1 MSSLEQVF
9 FRLSFGLPILAL
21 FMLFKKKFRLIR
33 RKDVSFFILMGI
45 VYSLFLLPG
54 LSSIALRTPITVVT
68 SLIYTQPIFTA
79 VISQITGKE
88 KVTTAKISVI
98 LVGVLGAFLVSG
110 LQIMNLQIG
119 LGIVFPIFGGF
130 CYASYL
136 WLKRQA
142 TSKTEYNP
150 HQILFY
156 TFLFALHPWC
166 LFGSYFTM

>member
-1 MSSLEQVF
+1 MHACMQ
-9 FRLSFGLPILAL
+9 
-21 FMLFKKKFRLIR
+21 M
-33 RKDVSFFILMGI
+33 
-45 VYSLFLLPG
+45 
-54 LSSIALRTPITVVT
+54 
-68 SLIYTQPIFTA
+68 
-79 VISQITGKE
+79 
-88 KVTTAKISVI
+88 SVI

-150 HQILFY
+150 YQILFY
-156 TFLFALHPWC
+156 TFLFALPSIMVVWIIFYNVNLGPAIVGFSVPSTLQLGLL
-166 LFGSYFTM
+166 LFATFSSVLPY